1 MLSIDL
7 NCDLGEGCAHDA
19 EIMSWV
25 SSVNISCG
33 YHAGDEHT
41 IAQTILLSLKNNVAV
56 GAHPSFFDMG
66 NFGRK
71 EYALPEEDYY
81 HLVRDQLIF
90 FQKVSLKCGAVI
102 RHVKPHGALYNMS
115 ARNSLV
121 ASAIARAVYDVDNK
135 LILYGLSGSCSV
147 REGEKH
153 KLRSVSEVFADRAY
167 CSDGSLVDRN
177 KPNAVIASPKM
188 AIDQTLEMI
197 LHQRVKSIDGIQ
209 VPIKAES
216 ICIHGDGERAV
227 EFAQEI
233 RMVLEKH
240 HIAIKPPLQTL

>member
-7 NCDLGEGCAHDA
+7 NCDLGEGCIHDA
-19 EIMSWV
+19 EIMPFI
-25 SSVNISCG
+25 SSANISCG
-33 YHAGDEHT
+33 YHAGDERT
-41 IAQTILLSLKNNVAV
+41 IAETILLALKNDVAV
-56 GAHPSFFDMG
+56 GAHPSFLDMN

-71 EYALPEEDYY
+71 EYLLNEKDYY
-81 HLVRDQLIF
+81 QLVKDQLVF
-90 FQKVSLKCGAVI
+90 FKKVSLRCGATI

-121 ASAIARAVYDVDNK
+121 ASAIARAVYDVDDK

-147 REGEKH
+147 REAEKH
-153 KLRSVSEVFADRAY
+153 KLRSVDEVFADRTY
-167 CSDGSLVDRN
+167 YSDGSLVERN
-177 KPNAVIASPKM
+177 KPNAVIASPTV

-197 LHQRVKSIDGIQ
+197 LNQRVRSIDGIQ
-209 VPIKAES
+209 IPIKAES
-216 ICIHGDGERAV
+216 ICIHGDGARAV

-240 HIAIKPPLQTL
+240 DIIIKPPLQTL